1 MYTINSPIGKL
12 HAVITQEGISY
23 LGFSEHITSMVN
35 DKTDAIFHQLK
46 LQLEEYFSGVRTK
59 FELPLNPQG
68 TDFQK
73 NVWDELLKIPYGKT
87 ISYKEQST
95 RLNNLKAIRA
105 IASANVKNPLMILI
119 PCHRVIGSSGALTG
133 YAGGIRAK
141 EWLLNLESGQQT
153 LF

>member
-1 MYTINSPIGKL
+1 
-12 HAVITQEGISY
+12 
-23 LGFSEHITSMVN
+23 MVN